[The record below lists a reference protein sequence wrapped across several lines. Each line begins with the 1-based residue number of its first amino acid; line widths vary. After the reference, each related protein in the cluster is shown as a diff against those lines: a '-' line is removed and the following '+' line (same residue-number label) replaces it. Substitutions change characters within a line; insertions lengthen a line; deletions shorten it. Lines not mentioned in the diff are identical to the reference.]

1 MSARLRATARETQEI
16 VARGGYHAPSGI
28 WRELS
33 GQLDAARAGTRLYGP
48 EPVPVPDTPRTT
60 KTVTVTVTGE
70 STTAA
75 VLRLATEEGGPVAA
89 LNFASAR
96 NPGGGYLNGAQ
107 AQEEAVCRATALY
120 DCLLRAP
127 AYYAHH
133 REHRDALYSDRVI
146 FAPGVPVFRDDR
158 GALLETPRTAGFLT
172 SPAPNAGVL
181 RRTDPGRAE
190 AEVGPAL
197 ARRAERVMEVAA
209 ARGVRRL
216 VLGAWG
222 CGVFQNDPAEVAGA
236 FRRLLTAPGA
246 RFGSTFDT
254 VVFAVLDR
262 SKAATTR
269 AAFEDA
275 FAPERH

>member
-1 MSARLRATARETQEI
+1 MSARLRATARETQEM

-28 WRELS
+28 WRDLS
-33 GQLDAARAGTRLYGP
+33 GQLAAAREGTRLYGP
-48 EPVPVPDTPRTT
+48 GPVPVPDTPPATT
-60 KTVTVTVTGE
+60 SVAVTGE

-75 VLRLATEEGGPVAA
+75 VLRLAAEEGGPVGA

-158 GALLETPRTAGFLT
+158 GALLETPRTASFLT

-181 RRTDPGRAE
+181 RRTDPARAQ
-190 AEVGPAL
+190 AELGPAI
-197 ARRAERVMEVAA
+197 ARRAERVVEVAA
-209 ARGVRRL
+209 ANGVRGL

-222 CGVFQNDPAEVAGA
+222 CGVFQNDPAEVADA

-246 RFGSTFDT
+246 RFGATFDT

-262 SKAATTR
+262 SRAGTTR
-269 AAFEDA
+269 AAFEKT
-275 FAPERH
+275 FAPEGP

>member
-1 MSARLRATARETQEI
+1 MGARLRATARETQEI

-33 GQLDAARAGTRLYGP
+33 AQLDAARAGTRLYGP

-60 KTVTVTVTGE
+60 TTVTVTGE

-75 VLRLATEEGGPVAA
+75 VLRLAAEEGGPAAA

-146 FAPGVPVFRDDR
+146 SAPGVPVFRDGR
-158 GALLETPRTAGFLT
+158 GALLETPRTASFLT
-172 SPAPNAGVL
+172 SPAPNAASCAAP
-181 RRTDPGRAE
+181 TP
-190 AEVGPAL
+190 P
-197 ARRAERVMEVAA
+197 ARRPRWGPRSPAGPSASWRSPPPGG
-209 ARGVRRL
+209 ARAGARRL
-216 VLGAWG
+216 
-222 CGVFQNDPAEVAGA
+222 
-236 FRRLLTAPGA
+236 
-246 RFGSTFDT
+246 
-254 VVFAVLDR
+254 
-262 SKAATTR
+262 
-269 AAFEDA
+269 
-275 FAPERH
+275 